1 MFCIFA
7 AGMKARLKFFGQ
19 LALFWILFFT
29 VSRILFFIYLYAQTS
44 TLTAKEILMPLVL
57 GIRMDAAMTG
67 YWLLI
72 PGLLL
77 IASAFISANWV
88 YILQGFITSIL
99 LSISTLLV
107 VADLELYKH
116 WGFRINA
123 TPLMYL
129 ESEAASSVNPAILVL
144 LILLFV
150 CMLMVFL
157 ILYWKKLAP
166 QLNQLPELPKKWS
179 PVWLLI
185 TAALIIPIR
194 SSFSVAPLNTG
205 VVYFHKS
212 KAFPNHAGIN
222 PVWNFFKDVTR
233 KDNLQYANNFYR
245 TSQLDAQFDSLIK
258 TYGATQKLIYSEK
271 PNILLIILEG
281 FTSKIIAPL
290 GGLENITPELNAL
303 TQEGILF
310 ENFYSSGDRTDKGLV
325 SILSGYP
332 AQPRSSIIK
341 FPNKTQHLPYLPK
354 VFQNS
359 GYHTSFVYGGDIG
372 FANME
377 SYMTQ
382 ASFSHITE
390 VDDFGSEFDDS
401 KWGVADHYVFERLL
415 NECDTAANPFFKVML
430 SLSSHEPFEV
440 PMETVIKGTDE
451 GSMFL
456 NSCYYTDKS
465 LGEFINKA
473 KQKPWWKN
481 TLVIITADHGHRFP
495 NPEELKEKERFK
507 IPMLWLGGV
516 ITNPQRIKTYAG
528 HTDIANTILNQVG
541 ISSLHNFPFSKNILA
556 DTVNS
561 FAMYVFSNGY
571 GYVSPTSENI
581 YDFDLNNYLKLEGN
595 EKELPLGKA
604 YMQKLFDDY
613 NKK

>member
-1 MFCIFA
+1 
-7 AGMKARLKFFGQ
+7 MKARLKFFGQ
-19 LALFWILFFT
+19 LALYWLLFFT
-29 VSRILFFIYLYAQTS
+29 VGRILFFIYLYAQTS
-44 TLTAKEILMPLVL
+44 TLTAKEIAMPMIL
-57 GIRMDAAMTG
+57 GLRMDAAMTG

-72 PGLLL
+72 PGLILV
-77 IASAFISANWV
+77 ASAFISAKWV
-88 YILQGFITSIL
+88 TILQGFITSL
-99 LSISTLLV
+99 LLLISTLLV

-144 LILLFV
+144 LVILFV
-150 CMLMVFL
+150 VLLTAFML
-157 ILYWKKLAP
+157 LYWKVLAP
-166 QLNQLPELPKKWS
+166 QLSSLPELPKKWS
-179 PVWLLI
+179 LIWLII

-222 PVWNFFKDVTR
+222 PVWNFFKDITR
-233 KDNLQYANNFYR
+233 KDNLQYSNSFY
-245 TSQLDAQFDSLIK
+245 QPAYLNEQFDSLMN
-258 TYGATQKLIYSEK
+258 THGVTQKFISIEK

-290 GGLENITPELNAL
+290 GGLENITPEINAL
-303 TQEGILF
+303 AKEGILF
-310 ENFYSSGDRTDKGLV
+310 ENFYASGDRTDKGIV

-341 FPNKTQHLPYLPK
+341 FPNKTQHLSYLPK
-354 VFQNS
+354 TLEKS

-377 SYMTQ
+377 SYVTQ
-382 ASFSHITE
+382 AGFSHITE

-401 KWGVADHYVFERLL
+401 KWGVADHFVFERLL
-415 NECDTAANPFFKVML
+415 NECDTASSPFFKVML

-440 PMETVIKGTDE
+440 PMETVIKGNDE

-465 LGEFINKA
+465 LGEFIRKA
-473 KQKPWWKN
+473 KLESWWKN

-495 NPEELKEKERFK
+495 NPNELKEKERFK

-516 ITNPQRIKTYAG
+516 INKSERIKTFAG
-528 HTDIANTILNQVG
+528 HTDIANTVLTQVG
-541 ISSLHNFPFSKNILA
+541 IGNTPDFSFSKNILA

-561 FAMYVFSNGY
+561 FAIYVFNNGY
-571 GYVSPTSENI
+571 GYVSPANENI
-581 YDFDLNNYLKLEGN
+581 YDFDLNNYLKREGN

-604 YMQKLFDDY
+604 YIQKLFDDY